1 MAYPSR
7 KTTHHIHNGWLFWHR
22 HLAWTSALAYPT
34 SFPCSNTPE
43 GQGSQG
49 WIAGAW
55 PQILRSGKNDA
66 KKTTPNPGNKA
77 KDASKRVQLN
87 HWQVIWFAKAS
98 QGRLP
103 GYLAGPLFF
112 QQSGPFV
119 AVQIRFLERKHVRD
133 HKKNNT
139 QKKSDNIN
147 KG

>member
-1 MAYPSR
+1 MDGCFGTDIWHGHLHWHTQHRFHVQIHQKGKVR
-7 KTTHHIHNGWLFWHR
+7 KVELQEHGR
-22 HLAWTSALAYPT
+22 KSYV
-34 SFPCSNTPE
+34 PE
-43 GQGSQG
+43 KRCQ
-49 WIAGAW
+49 
-55 PQILRSGKNDA
+55 
-66 KKTTPNPGNKA
+66 KTTPNPGNKA

>member
-66 KKTTPNPGNKA
+66 KKNNPQPRKQGKGRQQKGAA
-77 KDASKRVQLN
+77 KPLA
-87 HWQVIWFAKAS
+87 
-98 QGRLP
+98 
-103 GYLAGPLFF
+103 GYLVRQGKPRQVARLFGGAF
-112 QQSGPFV
+112 ILST
-119 AVQIRFLERKHVRD
+119 IRTFCGCSNSLSRKKTRERSQKEQHP
-133 HKKNNT
+133 KKIR
-139 QKKSDNIN
+139 QH
-147 KG
+147 